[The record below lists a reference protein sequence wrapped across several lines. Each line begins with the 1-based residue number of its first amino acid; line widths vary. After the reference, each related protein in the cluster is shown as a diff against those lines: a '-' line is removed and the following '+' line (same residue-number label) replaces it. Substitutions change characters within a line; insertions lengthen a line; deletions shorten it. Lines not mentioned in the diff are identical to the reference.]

1 MVIYFFPLTF
11 LTLIFLASNISKYK
25 NFFSKK
31 ITYYS
36 VCIFFIIFICFRYE
50 IGCDWTS
57 YQYKFN
63 LIEESSIRYILKNQ
77 NIFFDLGF
85 SFIAKSISYFF
96 GFKELILVYG
106 LLFTIPLFLFF
117 ENLKNKYLAL
127 IISYPY
133 FIVVVGMGPIRQSAA
148 IGFFMLSLLYF
159 LHNEN
164 KKFYIS
170 SLLSILLHHS
180 AIFFIGL
187 LTLFKIK
194 YENLKIDL
202 LGKIFLIFTFM
213 ALIYISPEIL
223 SKIFV
228 YIKYVKFGYM
238 NAKGAIFVWFINFLP
253 LVIYLLN
260 SSKFKIKDNLKKFF
274 KLFSIIQISIFPFLF
289 VNSTIA
295 YRLLIYFFPASI
307 YLSAYLP
314 EIKTFVN
321 NKLFSSFIL
330 IFLAYFSL
338 AIWLKLAFHNYCWIP
353 YKNIL
358 FN

>member
-25 NFFSKK
+25 NFFRKK
-31 ITYYS
+31 IIYYS

-50 IGCDWTS
+50 IGCDWIS
-57 YQYKFN
+57 YEYKFK
-63 LIEESSIRYILKNQ
+63 LIEDSSIIYILKNQ

-117 ENLKNKYLAL
+117 EDLKNKYLAL

-159 LHNEN
+159 VRNKNE
-164 KKFYIS
+164 KFYIT

-202 LGKIFLIFTFM
+202 LGKIFILFGFIV
-213 ALIYISPEIL
+213 LLYISPEIL
-223 SKIFV
+223 SKVFV

-253 LVIYLLN
+253 LVIYLMN
-260 SSKFKIKDNLKKFF
+260 SSKFKVKDNLKSFF
-274 KLFSIIQISIFPFLF
+274 KLFSIIQISMFPLLF
-289 VNSTIA
+289 INSTIA
-295 YRLLIYFFPASI
+295 YRLLIYFFPASV
-307 YLSAYLP
+307 YLSSYLP
-314 EIKTFVN
+314 EIVTSN
-321 NKLFSSFIL
+321 NKKFFARFVL

-338 AIWLKLAFHNYCWIP
+338 TIWLKFAFHNYCWIP